1 MESFRKGLDD
11 LDSVIDRQ
19 EQYSRWNCFLL
30 HDIEEESN
38 DNTNECVTDVLSKSM
53 GVTIS
58 IEDIDG
64 THRLPGKKPN
74 EKSRPLFVKFVCYNT
89 SNLIFK
95 NKKS

>member
-1 MESFRKGLDD
+1 M
-11 LDSVIDRQ
+11 
-19 EQYSRWNCFLL
+19 

-38 DNTNECVTDVLSKSM
+38 DNTNEGVTDVLSKSM